1 MAKHRRKRNRTSSHH
16 RRNYRR
22 KRKNPVMSFS
32 GHRRSSRRNYHR
44 RRNPSI
50 GGMSG
55 SDFLKLGGGAVV
67 GSMGSKFLTQLV
79 LGSGNTGV
87 MGYGAQG
94 VATAILAW
102 AASKFAGTDIAK
114 GVAAG
119 GIAAIF
125 LRIWQEQIAQT
136 SPASVMSGLGDP
148 DVCDHLGAYISS
160 GFPVPTVSGRQG
172 NYLFV
177 PPNAGVTSS
186 AGGAGASAAMTTGA
200 PPVSRPVGRYSR
212 Y

>member
-1 MAKHRRKRNRTSSHH
+1 MAKHRRKHRNRATSHR

-22 KRKNPVMSFS
+22 RRNPMLLS
-32 GHRRSSRRNYHR
+32 GRSHRRTHRSYRR

-50 GGMSG
+50 AGMSG
-55 SDFLKLGGGAVV
+55 ADFLKLGGGAVV
-67 GSMGSKFLTQLV
+67 GSMGSKFLTQLA
-79 LGSGNTGV
+79 LGAGNTGV
-87 MGYGAQG
+87 LGYGAQG
-94 VATAILAW
+94 AATAILAW
-102 AASKFAGTDIAK
+102 AAAKFAGSEIAK

-172 NYLFV
+172 NYLYV

-186 AGGAGASAAMTTGA
+186 GGGSGASAALTTGA
-200 PPVSRPVGRYSR
+200 PAASRPVGRYSR
-212 Y
+212 F